1 MSVSIDKD
9 LKKWE
14 NALDKENMN
23 WINVID
29 TSEWKGEI
37 ASKYALKAI
46 PSNFLVDTNGKIIAK
61 NISITDL
68 EILLKRR
75 KPNN

>member
-1 MSVSIDKD
+1 VSVSIDKD